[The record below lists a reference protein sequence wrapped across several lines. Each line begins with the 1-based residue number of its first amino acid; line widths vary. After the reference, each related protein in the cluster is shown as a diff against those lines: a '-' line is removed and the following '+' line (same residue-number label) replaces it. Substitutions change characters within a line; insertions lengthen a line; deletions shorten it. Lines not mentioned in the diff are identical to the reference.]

1 VFPLTQRTPLI
12 ADDDGIFTFTF
23 LLLPEYGMV
32 SLLSAIEPLRIANR
46 LGERDVFRWQCLGPS
61 DEPVMASNGMALQ
74 PCLNMNRV
82 SSPRNLFVNA
92 SFNPEHNLDDEIIK
106 WLRRLKMKG
115 QVIGALD
122 TGCYLLAKANL
133 LKNRRV
139 TLHWEARAAFQER
152 YPGFTVTN
160 EIFEIDGSC
169 ITCAGG
175 TAASDLVLHLISG
188 YCGSELAK
196 KVCDQLV
203 KNGMREHSEQQT
215 MGWMKQLNIYH
226 PKLLKALELMTEHI
240 EEPLSTQ
247 EIAKLLAISM
257 RQLER
262 LFTQHVEYTP
272 SEYYLRL
279 RIDHARQLLLD
290 SSLSISEIAFA
301 SGFSSVTHFSRRYRK
316 RYGTTASEYRRL
328 SR

>member
-1 VFPLTQRTPLI
+1 MFPLTQRTPLI
-12 ADDDGIFTFTF
+12 ADDDGVFTLTF

-46 LGERDVFRWQCLGPS
+46 LGERQVFRWQCLSAS

-74 PCLNMNRV
+74 PCLNMNLA

-92 SFNPEHNLDDEIIK
+92 SFHPEHNLDDKIIQ
-106 WLRRLKMKG
+106 WLRRLNMKG
-115 QVIGALD
+115 YVIGALD
-122 TGCYLLAKANL
+122 TGCYLLAKAKIL
-133 LKNRRV
+133 ENRRI
-139 TLHWEARAAFQER
+139 TLHWEAKAAFKEQHS
-152 YPGFTVTN
+152 GLVVTN
-160 EIFEIDGSC
+160 EIFEIDGKC

-175 TAASDLVLHLISG
+175 TAASDMVLHLISG

-203 KNGMREHSEQQT
+203 KNGMREQTEQQT

-226 PKLLKALELMTEHI
+226 PKLLKALELMTENI
-240 EEPLSTQ
+240 EAPLSSQ
-247 EIAKLLAISM
+247 EIANLLAISM

-262 LFTQHVEYTP
+262 LFTKHCESTP
-272 SEYYLRL
+272 SEYYLHL

-301 SGFSSVTHFSRRYRK
+301 SGFSSVTHFSRSYRK
-316 RYGTTASEYRRL
+316 RHGTTASAYRL
-328 SR
+328 MSR